1 MRIRRTIAVSAP
13 LGLFAMFAGAQTIPF
28 GSNLPAGPVP
38 AGYAGFDWGTGP
50 NQAINS
56 GPDAA
61 IYYLTSPAASIVEF
75 GRSSPFDLNSVDY
88 QILVSGET
96 GLGSFDNYTTV
107 VTGYMGATLVKSVT
121 ENYPGNG
128 SDLFSGLNIDDVNKI
143 VFSTTDTYGYLD
155 SHGNPVIVGT
165 NTPSQTFVDQLKV
178 SQPTVVPEIAPDS
191 AVSAL
196 ILLLGSLAILQS
208 FVRKVR
214 NIRI

>member
-1 MRIRRTIAVSAP
+1 
-13 LGLFAMFAGAQTIPF
+13 
-28 GSNLPAGPVP
+28 
-38 AGYAGFDWGTGP
+38 
-50 NQAINS
+50 
-56 GPDAA
+56 
-61 IYYLTSPAASIVEF
+61 
-75 GRSSPFDLNSVDY
+75 
-88 QILVSGET
+88 
-96 GLGSFDNYTTV
+96 
-107 VTGYMGATLVKSVT
+107 VKSVT